1 MEAIEK
7 NQEYGSANTVRLIE
21 GNTAFAFALYQELK
35 HEQGNL
41 FFSPHSLSTALAM
54 TYAGARGNTA
64 SQMRK
69 ALCFRLDPEQLH
81 PAFAQLDEKIK
92 AINKKGQI
100 QLKAAN
106 ALWPQQGYG
115 FMETFLALAEAYYGV
130 QIRAVNYLD
139 SEAARREIN
148 AWVEEKT
155 EQMIQEL
162 IPPGVFDH
170 LTRLVLVNAIYFK
183 GSWADQFDP
192 SRTAEATFYLP
203 QAEQVGAPLMTMKG
217 ELRYAQEDDLQILE
231 LPYAGGDLSMLVLL
245 PSQVNGLGKLEA
257 SLTLENLNRWSRVL
271 WAHEVQVF
279 LPKFK
284 IEFPMKLNE
293 TLKAMGMQ
301 DAFEST
307 ADFSGL
313 DGSKLLFIKAVL
325 HKAFVEVNEE
335 GTEAA
340 AATAVVVKARSMGPP
355 PAVFRAD
362 HPFVFLIR
370 ENLTGNI
377 LFLGRLVN
385 PTA

>member
-1 MEAIEK
+1 
-7 NQEYGSANTVRLIE
+7 
-21 GNTAFAFALYQELK
+21 
-35 HEQGNL
+35 
-41 FFSPHSLSTALAM
+41 
-54 TYAGARGNTA
+54 
-64 SQMRK
+64 
-69 ALCFRLDPEQLH
+69 
-81 PAFAQLDEKIK
+81 
-92 AINKKGQI
+92 
-100 QLKAAN
+100 
-106 ALWPQQGYG
+106 
-115 FMETFLALAEAYYGV
+115 
-130 QIRAVNYLD
+130 
-139 SEAARREIN
+139 
-148 AWVEEKT
+148 
-155 EQMIQEL
+155 
-162 IPPGVFDH
+162 
-170 LTRLVLVNAIYFK
+170 
-183 GSWADQFDP
+183 
-192 SRTAEATFYLP
+192 
-203 QAEQVGAPLMTMKG
+203 MTMKG

-231 LPYAGGDLSMLVLL
+231 LPYTGGDLSMLVLL

-271 WAHEVQVF
+271 RAHEVQVF

-301 DAFEST
+301 DAFECT